1 MTAVTTQPTR
11 RTVHTVWRAIMRVG
25 AWFVLLV
32 MLSAV
37 VVLVVL
43 PKVIGGQ
50 ALTVETGSMT
60 PTLPVGSIVVERP
73 ADPGTLRVGDI
84 ATYRLASGGGL
95 VTHRIVAIS
104 AKAHEFMFRGDAN
117 PVADPEPVPAS
128 AIAGRVWFTVP
139 YAGWIRARI
148 GRSTT
153 VLIVLAVV
161 AAERLQRRAVH
172 PRVAR
177 AIEEIVMRRSAC
189 CPCCLPSCV

>member
-1 MTAVTTQPTR
+1 MTAVTTQPTS

-73 ADPGTLRVGDI
+73 ADPARC
-84 ATYRLASGGGL
+84 
-95 VTHRIVAIS
+95 
-104 AKAHEFMFRGDAN
+104 
-117 PVADPEPVPAS
+117 AS
-128 AIAGRVWFTVP
+128 ATSRRTGSPQAAG
-139 YAGWIRARI
+139 
-148 GRSTT
+148 S
-153 VLIVLAVV
+153 
-161 AAERLQRRAVH
+161 
-172 PRVAR
+172 
-177 AIEEIVMRRSAC
+177 
-189 CPCCLPSCV
+189 